1 MRLRYSLCLAA
12 LLHLGAALAGT
23 DTNQAREAGTDINQ
37 AREADLD
44 GIQGLGPALTARIL
58 VERARR
64 RFQDWPDLIARVK
77 GIGPA
82 TAARLSDNGLTVN
95 GAPYAAPQTAPPAR
109 TDSRD

>member
-1 MRLRYSLCLAA
+1 MRLRHSLCLAA
-12 LLHLGAALAGT
+12 LLHLGAAL
-23 DTNQAREAGTDINQ
+23 AGTDINQ

-58 VERARR
+58 AERAKQ

>member
-1 MRLRYSLCLAA
+1 MRLRHSLCLAA

-23 DTNQAREAGTDINQ
+23 DINQ
-37 AREADLD
+37 ARE
-44 GIQGLGPALTARIL
+44 
-58 VERARR
+58 
-64 RFQDWPDLIARVK
+64 